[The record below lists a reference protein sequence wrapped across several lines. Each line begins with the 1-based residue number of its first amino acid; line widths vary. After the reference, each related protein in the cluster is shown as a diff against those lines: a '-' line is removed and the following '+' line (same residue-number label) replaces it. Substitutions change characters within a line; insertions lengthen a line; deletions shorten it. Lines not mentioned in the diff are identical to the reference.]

1 MIEER
6 ALADGKTLPKT
17 ADGVDA
23 TVLIGQPIFV
33 RTASVPEEHRAIAL
47 ILDETGEWF
56 FAIDDATG
64 WDFHD
69 GAVLVRDSYFSRDLA
84 RAETESAKEA
94 AAWHK
99 RAACEWMTR
108 LLAAAKE
115 PTDG

>member
-47 ILDETGEWF
+47 IFVTDSARHPGGNWYFAVDEKTGRDEL
-56 FAIDDATG
+56 
-64 WDFHD
+64 
-69 GAVLVRDSYFSRDLA
+69 AVPVKESYSVL
-84 RAETESAKEA
+84 EA
-94 AAWHK
+94 A
-99 RAACEWMTR
+99 
-108 LLAAAKE
+108 LAAMKATKE
-115 PTDG
+115 PADG